1 MKKFLG
7 FVILLFIGVLGL
19 YYATIKVG
27 QGIND
32 HYFPKE
38 FPTNAKLYNNPAF
51 STKGKSTRSI
61 DTPWGLREVYDPMK
75 DSEVKQAFR
84 QIMKI
89 KQEANYFNDWPED
102 ILDRVQ
108 IHTHITHINR
118 NKVDLNLPA
127 KFEAIER
134 KSPEIRDYLSIVLI
148 AKTAQSLDYTRSNCE
163 HINNLQCGKSVDWLS
178 FEAKCEQHEL
188 SWGHFEMSSC
198 EQRASKRTLFVPI
211 NRSRLTY
218 CDEVLDAIDRIA
230 LYRVRTKTLW
240 DIKYP

>member
-1 MKKFLG
+1 MLIACG
-7 FVILLFIGVLGL
+7 SELSQVNNESSLPTAEVIETAVKQAEIQSFTTEGKPTK
-19 YYATIKVG
+19 TI
-27 QGIND
+27 
-32 HYFPKE
+32 E
-38 FPTNAKLYNNPAF
+38 
-51 STKGKSTRSI
+51 
-61 DTPWGLREVYDPMK
+61 TPWGPREVYDPMQ

-178 FEAKCEQHEL
+178 FEAKCE
-188 SWGHFEMSSC
+188 
-198 EQRASKRTLFVPI
+198 T
-211 NRSRLTY
+211 
-218 CDEVLDAIDRIA
+218 
-230 LYRVRTKTLW
+230 
-240 DIKYP
+240 